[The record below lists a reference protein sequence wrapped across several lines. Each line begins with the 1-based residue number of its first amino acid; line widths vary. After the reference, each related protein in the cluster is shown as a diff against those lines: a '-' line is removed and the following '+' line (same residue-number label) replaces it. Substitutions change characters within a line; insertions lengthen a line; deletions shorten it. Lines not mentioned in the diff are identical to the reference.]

1 MRQYPFAIRLTVYI
15 ILAFL
20 ILAILVI
27 ARSLLYPLALAVLL
41 SYLVYPLARFLEKA
55 RVPRIMTNLIC
66 IFVTLTVIISAIFL
80 LYKQLS
86 VFLEDMPALREQAV
100 ANIQNIGHF
109 VEAKIGIPLVQ
120 QQAFMQRM
128 GSRLMTTGVWMQ
140 EAFSAT
146 FSTLVAIGLLPVY
159 MFFLLY
165 YRNKF
170 ESFMYQVVPEEGHRK
185 LNHIIMEI
193 SQVTKRYMSGIVI
206 VVVILCVL
214 NSVGLMIVGLRY
226 AILFGV
232 ISAFMN
238 FIPYFGTL
246 IGGSIPFVMAILI
259 QPSPRYAIGVL
270 ILFII
275 IQFIENN
282 ILTPNIVGGQLR
294 INPFFT
300 ILSIIIGSMIWGLP
314 GMIVAIP
321 FVGMFKIVCDN
332 MTRLKPYAY
341 LLGDKGSEKHAITF
355 DKVKRFFSK
364 KIFKTGN

>member
-1 MRQYPFAIRLTVYI
+1 M
-15 ILAFL
+15 
-20 ILAILVI
+20 LAILVI
-27 ARSLLYPLALAVLL
+27 ARSLLYPLAIAVLL
-41 SYLVYPLARFLEKA
+41 SYLVYPLARFLERA
-55 RVPRIMTNLIC
+55 RVPRIVANLIC
-66 IFVTLTVIISAIFL
+66 IIITLAVIISAIFL

-86 VFLEDMPALREQAV
+86 VFLEDLPALREQAY
-100 ANIQNIGHF
+100 ANIENIGRI
-109 VEAKIGIPLVQ
+109 VERRIGLPLDQ
-120 QQAFMQRM
+120 QKAFMKITTN
-128 GSRLMTTGVWMQ
+128 RLMSTGVWMQ

-146 FSTLVAIGLLPVY
+146 FSTLVAVGLLPVY

-170 ESFMYQVVPEEGHRK
+170 ESFLYQVVDEERHIK
-185 LNHIIMEI
+185 LNHVMMEI

-206 VVVILCVL
+206 VVAILCVL
-214 NSVGLMIVGLRY
+214 NSVGLLIVGIRY

-259 QPSPRYAIGVL
+259 QPSPKYAIGVL

-314 GMIVAIP
+314 GMIVAVP

-332 MTRLKPYAY
+332 VPRLKPYAY
-341 LLGDKGSEKHAITF
+341 LLGDTGSEKHAITF
-355 DKVKRFFSK
+355 EKIKKFFRRR
-364 KIFKTGN
+364 